1 MLGRVVGFSAIVSV
15 LFGIVAGAVA
25 ILGGETRASILHTL
39 TTFDGLL
46 GLLLS
51 LVLFGA
57 LGSLPVSLPIG
68 ILGGVIAAMIVK
80 KRPSG
85 WSIARW
91 IALGSA
97 CGGILGFVGAGVWF
111 GWEKA
116 IGQQFLPAIPA
127 MAMYGGI
134 VGMLAGGIVA
144 AYCKRMCSKGSA
156 LDGVA
161 HRT

>member
-1 MLGRVVGFSAIVSV
+1 MKFSTAQGRSGITTVISAIS
-15 LFGIVAGAVA
+15 LAINILLDYLLMKHFQVAGIALA
-25 ILGGETRASILHTL
+25 GSLALIPL
-39 TTFDGLL
+39 
-46 GLLLS
+46 LLLS

-57 LGSLPVSLPIG
+57 IGSLPVSLPIG

-80 KRPSG
+80 MRPSG

-127 MAMYGGI
+127 MATEPSGTSRNSGPSRSAE
-134 VGMLAGGIVA
+134 L
-144 AYCKRMCSKGSA
+144 GSA
-156 LDGVA
+156 GREP
-161 HRT
+161 HRV